1 MTGAFHADP
10 PTIRAYAGAV
20 ADAGAVVTALAT
32 AVPQPGLPATAFGRV
47 AQDSAGAAFEGALRR
62 LQDGVLRVGSVLQQT
77 VGGLSTAAAT
87 YEREEQAG
95 TAAFQDLDR

>member
-10 PTIRAYAGAV
+10 ATIRAYAGAV
-20 ADAGAVVTALAT
+20 ADAGAAVIALAA
-32 AVPQPGLPATAFGRV
+32 AVPQPGLPATAFGLL

-62 LQDGVLRVGSVLQQT
+62 LQDGTLRVGSVLQQT
-77 VGGLSTAAAT
+77 AGGMITAAAT

-95 TAAFQDLDR
+95 TAAFQDLGR

>member
-10 PTIRAYAGAV
+10 ATIRAYAGAV
-20 ADAGAVVTALAT
+20 ADAGAAVTALAA
-32 AVPQPGLPATAFGRV
+32 AVPQPGLRATAFGRV

-62 LQDGVLRVGSVLQQT
+62 LQDGTLRVGSVLQQT
-77 VGGLSTAAAT
+77 ADGLITAAAT

-95 TAAFQDLDR
+95 TEAFQDLGR